1 MKKIVYIVH
10 CIDTEGPL
18 YESLQ
23 AKFDRIKEVFGVKIK
38 PTTKNLRRLREKKIS
53 LNGNEEKV
61 ANLLSNHLTNY
72 NDTWKKID
80 KMHSKIFSKRIVQ
93 ALEF

>member
-1 MKKIVYIVH
+1 MKNTVYIVH

-38 PTTKNLRRLREKKIS
+38 PTSKNLRKLREKKIP
-53 LNGNEEKV
+53 LNGKEEEV
-61 ANLLSNHLTNY
+61 ANLLSSH
-72 NDTWKKID
+72 
-80 KMHSKIFSKRIVQ
+80 
-93 ALEF
+93 